1 MELTPQQWE
10 NVKALFE
17 IALEKPP
24 IERTSYLAAATQDSR
39 VQREV
44 ERLLAHHLDSGGF
57 LSKPISPSNV
67 PWSLAGSASSSALA
81 QSQSFVPGD
90 LVAERFRII
99 RFVARGGMGEVYE
112 AEDIE
117 LHERVALKSI
127 RSELLHDG
135 RTLDRFKREVHLARK
150 VTHPNVCRIFDLF
163 RQPAVAAGEDSRGPV
178 AFVAM
183 ELLEGETLAEFL
195 RREPRLSV
203 EEARPIAVQMAAGL
217 GAAHSAGVLHRDFK
231 PGNVMLVPGTKGA
244 RAVITDF
251 GLALRSNADVSLGAS
266 VTGTGE
272 VLGTPAYMSPEQVEG
287 KDLAPS
293 SDVYALGL
301 VLYQMVTG
309 TRAFDGGTPLSMAVR
324 RIKEN
329 PVPPRT
335 LVPGLDPRWESVILK
350 CLDREPKA
358 RFQNGDEVAEALRAE
373 TRLPRRWSLGLGLDA
388 RVVLGSL
395 ALILVLVAGALL
407 IPRILHH
414 LPADSETG
422 ANKPIAMRPSI
433 AVLPFRNLSAR
444 PETEWMSTALPE
456 MLTAELAAGGK
467 LRTFPGENIAR
478 ASSDLGLTS
487 MQTLARDTLGRL
499 RKYLGTDYVVL
510 GSYLDQGSA
519 SQIRINLW
527 LQDARTGEIAATVSE
542 KGSESDLDDL
552 ASRAGEEVRQ
562 KLGIGEVTSSEAAL
576 VRASLPSNPQAVRLY
591 SEGLAKLRVMDAPA
605 ARNLLQSAVTADP
618 NYALGHSAL
627 ADAWAAMGYD
637 QKAREESK
645 KAHDLSSGLSHEER
659 LWIEGRDWELNR
671 KWDRAVEIYRTLFDF
686 FPDNIEYGLR
696 LAATQRQARTM
707 DESLATLAAL
717 RKLPA
722 PDRDDPRI
730 SLQQADVYDIKGAY
744 KEQQS
749 AAEAAAGRA
758 RELGATLVLARA
770 LNQQARAF
778 EKQGKL
784 EEALHSTQEAAR
796 ISDAAGQRAEAA
808 KSLTITGVV
817 RFDQGN
823 FAEAANAYNRALVIQ
838 REIGDM
844 RAAATTLNDLA
855 NALGAQ
861 GDLSGSIKM
870 LHEALFMFREVA
882 DKHSAAAV
890 LGSIA
895 ARTIQQGDLSHGK
908 KMLEEGLAASREIG
922 DQERVS
928 TAVYN
933 LGEVLRW
940 QGDLEG
946 ARNMYEQAE
955 GLSRQ
960 IGDSSGVAYA
970 LYSLGEVLTAQG
982 NFAAARD
989 KYNESMTMRTQMGE
1003 KGNVAETQ
1011 MALAYLL
1018 IEEGHPGEAENT
1030 LREARE
1036 EFRKEGLG
1044 DDEILADTLLAR
1056 VLLSQEKAGDA
1067 EKETSAAH
1075 DLLAKSQDFSVRLSA
1090 SIVEAKV
1097 EAAAGKTD
1105 DALRRI
1111 EETIASAKKSGY
1123 LGFQLEAQLA
1133 LGEVQMASGKSAA
1146 GRSLLADV
1154 RKQAQLRGFRL
1165 IANNAARAAAKSA
1178 AGPKNVASHRT
1189 NGGKRLESPRIPSF
1203 QAANLPAAT

>member
-24 IERTSYLAAATQDSR
+24 TERISFLAASAPDSL

-44 ERLLAHHLDSGGF
+44 ERLLAHHVESGGF
-57 LSKPISPSNV
+57 LSSPVFAGDV
-67 PWSLAGSASSSALA
+67 PRSVAGIASSGVPA
-81 QSQSFVPGD
+81 QSQSFLPGD
-90 LVAERFRII
+90 LVAERFRIT

-135 RTLDRFKREVHLARK
+135 RALDRFKREVHLARK

-163 RQPAVAAGEDSRGPV
+163 RQPASAAGGDSRGPV

-195 RREPRLSV
+195 GRQSRLNV
-203 EEARPIAVQMAAGL
+203 DEARPIALQIADGL

-231 PGNVMLVPGTKGA
+231 PGNVLLVPGAKGV

-251 GLALRSNADVSLGAS
+251 GLALRSNAEVSLGAS

-287 KDLAPS
+287 KDLTPA

-309 TRAFDGGTPLSMAVR
+309 TLAFDGSTPLSMAVR

-329 PVPPRT
+329 PAPPRT
-335 LVPGLDPRWESVILK
+335 LVPDIDLRWESVILK
-350 CLDREPKA
+350 CLEREPKA
-358 RFQNGDEVAEALRAE
+358 RFQSADEVAEALRAE
-373 TRLPRRWSLGLGLDA
+373 TKLHGTWRLEP
-388 RVVLGSL
+388 RVVLGL
-395 ALILVLVAGALL
+395 FALILVIAGAALL
-407 IPRILHH
+407 IPRIRHRI
-414 LPADSETG
+414 PDATATRPSITV
-422 ANKPIAMRPSI
+422 RPSI

-444 PETEWMSTALPE
+444 SETEWVSTALPE

-478 ASSDLGLTS
+478 ASADLGLTG
-487 MQTLARDTLGRL
+487 MQTLARDTLAHL
-499 RKYLGTDYVVL
+499 RKYLGNDYVVL

-519 SQIRINLW
+519 SEVRINLW
-527 LQDARTGEIAATVSE
+527 LQDTKTGEIAATVSE
-542 KGSESDLDDL
+542 KGSEGDLDNL
-552 ASRAGEEVRQ
+552 ATRAGEELRQ

-576 VRASLPSNPQAVRLY
+576 VRASLPSNPEAVRLY
-591 SEGLAKLRVMDAPA
+591 SEGLAKLRVVDALA
-605 ARNLLQSAVTADP
+605 ARDLLQRAVAADP

-627 ADAWAAMGYD
+627 ADAWAALGYD
-637 QKAREESK
+637 QRARQESQKAR
-645 KAHDLSSGLSHEER
+645 DLSSGLSHEER

-671 KWDRAVEIYRTLFDF
+671 KWDKAVEIYRTLCDF
-686 FPDNIEYGLR
+686 FPDNIEYGLH
-696 LAATQRQARTM
+696 LAASQKQARTV
-707 DESLATLAAL
+707 DEALATLAAL
-717 RKLPA
+717 QKLPA

-730 SLQQADVYDIKGAY
+730 PLQQADVYDIKGAY

-749 AAEAAAGRA
+749 AAEAAASRA
-758 RELGATLVLARA
+758 RELGATLILARA
-770 LNQQARAF
+770 LDQEARAF

-784 EEALHSTQEAAR
+784 EDALRSAQEAAR
-796 ISDAAGQRAEAA
+796 ISDAAGEHAEVA
-808 KSLTITGVV
+808 KALTITGIV

-823 FAEAANAYNRALVIQ
+823 FAEAANVYNRALVIQ
-838 REIGDM
+838 REIGDV
-844 RAAATTLNDLA
+844 RASATTLNDLA
-855 NALGAQ
+855 NALGEQ

-870 LHEALFMFREVA
+870 LNEALLMFREVG

-895 ARTIQQGDLSHGK
+895 ARTIQQGDLREGK
-908 KMLEEGLAASREIG
+908 KMLEAGLAASRELG
-922 DQERVS
+922 DQERAS
-928 TAVYN
+928 TAIYN

-940 QGDLEG
+940 QGDLKG
-946 ARNMYEQAE
+946 ARKMYEQAE
-955 GLSRQ
+955 DLSKQ
-960 IGDSSGVAYA
+960 IGDQSGVAYA
-970 LYSLGEVLTAQG
+970 LYSLGDVSTAEG
-982 NFAAARD
+982 DLAAARD
-989 KYNESMTMRTQMGE
+989 KYNQSMAMRTQMGE

-1011 MALAYLL
+1011 MGLAFLL
-1018 IEEGHPGEAENT
+1018 IEEGHAGDAEKS

-1044 DDEILADTLLAR
+1044 DDEILADILLAR
-1056 VLLSQEKAGDA
+1056 ILLSQGKVSEA
-1067 EKETSAAH
+1067 EKETTAAH
-1075 DLLAKSQDFSVRLSA
+1075 DLLGKSQDFSVRLRA
-1090 SIVEAKV
+1090 SIMEAKV
-1097 EAAAGKTD
+1097 QAANGKKD
-1105 DALRRI
+1105 DAVRI
-1111 EETIASAKKSGY
+1111 LEETITSAKKSGY
-1123 LGFQLEAQLA
+1123 VGYQLESQLA
-1133 LGEVQMASGKSAA
+1133 LGEVQTASSKPAA
-1146 GRSLLADV
+1146 GLSLLADV
-1154 RKQAQLRGFRL
+1154 RRQAQLKGFRL
-1165 IANNAARAAAKSA
+1165 IANTAARASA
-1178 AGPKNVASHRT
+1178 NS
-1189 NGGKRLESPRIPSF
+1189 
-1203 QAANLPAAT
+1203 ATPQSK